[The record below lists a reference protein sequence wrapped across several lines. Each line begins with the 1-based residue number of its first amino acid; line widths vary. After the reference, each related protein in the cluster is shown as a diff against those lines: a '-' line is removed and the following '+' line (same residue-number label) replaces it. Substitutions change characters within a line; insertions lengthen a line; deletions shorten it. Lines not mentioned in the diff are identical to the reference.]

1 MENRTNF
8 GLGLSIHLL
17 SIVAAILPTFNDF
30 LFTIFYVIG
39 ILSFLASG
47 ILLLIGGIQ
56 DKRDLILLGSI
67 FGLVSCGLLLVSTF
81 YGIFWNGSRMGTQDF
96 LRSYAGF
103 LALQYMDDTS
113 KGIMPIILVIFSIL
127 PNRYRTGYYGSII
140 HNIMAFAGI
149 ALVLINFWLKESK
162 FKY

>member
-1 MENRTNF
+1 MENKTNF
-8 GLGLSIHLL
+8 GLGLTIHVL
-17 SIVAAILPTFNDF
+17 SIVTAIIPTFNDF
-30 LFTIFYVIG
+30 LFTIFYWIG
-39 ILSFLASG
+39 ILIFLASG

-81 YGIFWNGSRMGTQDF
+81 YGIFWNGSRIGTQDF
-96 LRSYAGF
+96 LRSYAAF
-103 LALQYMDDTS
+103 FVLQYMDDTS
-113 KGIMPIILVIFSIL
+113 KGIAPMIMALFFIL
-127 PNRYRTGYYGSII
+127 PNRYKTGFYGSVI

-162 FKY
+162 FK